1 MSQHTLITKKEGCR
15 IRISIGW
22 DRPLQGYFMNVW
34 QLASN
39 CTEQLLYESL
49 SDQTLNMHGYTDN
62 LDDFV
67 NRLEEL
73 RIPAAHLDEL
83 LESVYL
89 NGVFNAGNRVVD
101 HTRYITINESLKG
114 IASEVS
120 DQLNWPAE
128 AAGFSDLN
136 IFASNG
142 QLVHTVRPS
151 VEWSE
156 QNLRAALAEGNPQL
170 PTDLLCSRQAIH
182 VFLGPEWIAST
193 GL

>member
-22 DRPLQGYFMNVW
+22 DRPLQGYFMNIW
-34 QLASN
+34 QLAPN

-49 SDQTLNMHGYTDN
+49 SDQTLNMHGHTDN

-67 NRLEEL
+67 TKLEEL
-73 RIPAAHLDEL
+73 RIPGDHLDAV

-89 NGVFNAGNRVVD
+89 DGVFNEGNRVVD

-114 IASEVS
+114 LASEVS
-120 DQLNWPAE
+120 DQLAWPAE
-128 AAGFSDLN
+128 ATGCSDLN

-151 VEWSE
+151 VEWSD
-156 QNLRAALAEGNPQL
+156 QSLRATLAEDSPQL
-170 PTDLLCSRQAIH
+170 PAELLCSRQAIH